1 MGPELCFLIPSYLAM
16 KKIALALCS
25 AVTALMS
32 QGVSAHGMTQND
44 LMNLTEA
51 YAYVYQRQ
59 QVLAAAEKQ
68 FGNDVGVL
76 GVVDTSRLTW
86 NLIYP
91 DAENALITHLGH
103 FGLSRADIAKLTAE
117 TLGAS
122 DKNLR
127 FRDAIQAKA
136 VVLHYSLVSKS
147 PTEKENRV
155 RRTLSDAAFSAYPE
169 EEFAFHR
176 TAHEIKYP
184 LRNTAGEKKFRILI
198 PDSWEETPTS
208 FPGHIGYWTKN
219 DEDVVVSI
227 GARRPVDDEY
237 NPADF
242 IYRNL
247 KAIEGTP
254 EIGKRFGPL
263 GSELVKK
270 GPSKVVIFDRTPVIL
285 LEWDG
290 KFARDNTPFYT
301 HTTSAIYQDGSQYV
315 DVEFY
320 VASRDPEAAKR
331 AGNKYQMLRDQI
343 LSSIRLVSA
352 DK

>member
-1 MGPELCFLIPSYLAM
+1 MCI
-16 KKIALALCS
+16 
-25 AVTALMS
+25 
-32 QGVSAHGMTQND
+32 
-44 LMNLTEA
+44 
-51 YAYVYQRQ
+51 
-59 QVLAAAEKQ
+59 
-68 FGNDVGVL
+68 
-76 GVVDTSRLTW
+76 
-86 NLIYP
+86 
-91 DAENALITHLGH
+91 
-103 FGLSRADIAKLTAE
+103 
-117 TLGAS
+117 
-122 DKNLR
+122 
-127 FRDAIQAKA
+127 RD
-136 VVLHYSLVSKS
+136 S
-147 PTEKENRV
+147 
-155 RRTLSDAAFSAYPE
+155 
-169 EEFAFHR
+169 
-176 TAHEIKYP
+176 
-184 LRNTAGEKKFRILI
+184 LI

-208 FPGHIGYWTKN
+208 FPGHLGYWTKN

-254 EIGKRFGPL
+254 EIWKRFGPL
-263 GSELVKK
+263 ESELVKK

>member
-1 MGPELCFLIPSYLAM
+1 
-16 KKIALALCS
+16 
-25 AVTALMS
+25 
-32 QGVSAHGMTQND
+32 
-44 LMNLTEA
+44 MNLTEA

-155 RRTLSDAAFSAYPE
+155 RRTLSDARPSRPT
-169 EEFAFHR
+169 R
-176 TAHEIKYP
+176 
-184 LRNTAGEKKFRILI
+184 KKSSR
-198 PDSWEETPTS
+198 
-208 FPGHIGYWTKN
+208 
-219 DEDVVVSI
+219 SI
-227 GARRPVDDEY
+227 GQRTKS
-237 NPADF
+237 N
-242 IYRNL
+242 I
-247 KAIEGTP
+247 
-254 EIGKRFGPL
+254 RFGIPRVRKN
-263 GSELVKK
+263 SE
-270 GPSKVVIFDRTPVIL
+270 S
-285 LEWDG
+285 
-290 KFARDNTPFYT
+290 
-301 HTTSAIYQDGSQYV
+301 
-315 DVEFY
+315 
-320 VASRDPEAAKR
+320 
-331 AGNKYQMLRDQI
+331 
-343 LSSIRLVSA
+343 
-352 DK
+352 

>member
-147 PTEKENRV
+147 PTEKENR
-155 RRTLSDAAFSAYPE
+155 SAGHYRMPPS
-169 EEFAFHR
+169 R
-176 TAHEIKYP
+176 PTRKKS
-184 LRNTAGEKKFRILI
+184 LR
-198 PDSWEETPTS
+198 
-208 FPGHIGYWTKN
+208 
-219 DEDVVVSI
+219 SI
-227 GARRPVDDEY
+227 GQRTKS
-237 NPADF
+237 N
-242 IYRNL
+242 I
-247 KAIEGTP
+247 
-254 EIGKRFGPL
+254 RFGIPRVRKN
-263 GSELVKK
+263 SE
-270 GPSKVVIFDRTPVIL
+270 S
-285 LEWDG
+285 
-290 KFARDNTPFYT
+290 
-301 HTTSAIYQDGSQYV
+301 
-315 DVEFY
+315 
-320 VASRDPEAAKR
+320 
-331 AGNKYQMLRDQI
+331 
-343 LSSIRLVSA
+343 
-352 DK
+352 

>member
-136 VVLHYSLVSKS
+136 VVLHYSPETVG
-147 PTEKENRV
+147 
-155 RRTLSDAAFSAYPE
+155 SAN
-169 EEFAFHR
+169 H
-176 TAHEIKYP
+176 
-184 LRNTAGEKKFRILI
+184 
-198 PDSWEETPTS
+198 
-208 FPGHIGYWTKN
+208 
-219 DEDVVVSI
+219 
-227 GARRPVDDEY
+227 
-237 NPADF
+237 
-242 IYRNL
+242 
-247 KAIEGTP
+247 
-254 EIGKRFGPL
+254 
-263 GSELVKK
+263 
-270 GPSKVVIFDRTPVIL
+270 
-285 LEWDG
+285 
-290 KFARDNTPFYT
+290 
-301 HTTSAIYQDGSQYV
+301 
-315 DVEFY
+315 
-320 VASRDPEAAKR
+320 
-331 AGNKYQMLRDQI
+331 
-343 LSSIRLVSA
+343 
-352 DK
+352 